1 MKLLALLMR
10 VLAALL
16 DLLPCKQR
24 VALMSRQS
32 STESLDFELLAAE
45 LRARLGDDAVEL
57 CLCEPETKD
66 KLAFAAG
73 TLRQLMLARSSKVV
87 VLDGYNPAVCIPP
100 RRRGT
105 SVVQLWHALGA
116 VKRFGYQSID
126 TPAGRSSEQARVA
139 CMHENYSLVV
149 ASGPG
154 AVPAYSEAFR
164 YPAAAI
170 EPLGL
175 PRMDYLLDPSPR
187 SPRRQR
193 MEQLRQE
200 HPALRS
206 GKRVIVY
213 APTLRKG
220 DGYSGWIARYLGELV
235 QACPAERAVL
245 VFAGHPL
252 DREGAQELAREH
264 ECLHVLPG
272 AATIDLLGLADCVIT
287 DYSAISLEAG
297 LLRVPTCF
305 FTPDIERYAAS
316 PGLNIDLAGGETG
329 FCSTDA
335 AELMTVALGDSP
347 ASVPS
352 FERWQ
357 AFCDA
362 YFEGTGHGATARL
375 ADRIQQLL
383 FSEEH

>member
-1 MKLLALLMR
+1 
-10 VLAALL
+10 
-16 DLLPCKQR
+16 
-24 VALMSRQS
+24 
-32 STESLDFELLAAE
+32 
-45 LRARLGDDAVEL
+45 
-57 CLCEPETKD
+57 
-66 KLAFAAG
+66 
-73 TLRQLMLARSSKVV
+73 
-87 VLDGYNPAVCIPP
+87 
-100 RRRGT
+100 
-105 SVVQLWHALGA
+105 
-116 VKRFGYQSID
+116 
-126 TPAGRSSEQARVA
+126 
-139 CMHENYSLVV
+139 MHENYSLVV

-164 YPAAAI
+164 YPASAI

-187 SPRRQR
+187 APRRQR
-193 MEQLRQE
+193 MEQLRKE
-200 HPALRS
+200 HPALRC

-220 DGYSGWIARYLGELV
+220 KGYDGWIARYLGELA

-335 AELMTVALGDSP
+335 AELMAVALGDSP
-347 ASVPS
+347 ASAPS

-362 YFEGTGHGATARL
+362 YFDGTGYGATVRIAAR
-375 ADRIQQLL
+375 IEQLL
-383 FSEEH
+383 